1 MSLWTVMAKGGEVYY
16 CVFTGIHRAV
26 WAPAPR
32 IKERRQPTART
43 AWLAVDYTPRMR
55 KSSGDET
62 SYFARSVPVLLR
74 GGAALFMGLVL
85 LRHRKGRG
93 LRKGDEVKEPLA
105 IPSRDTQ
112 SH

>member
-1 MSLWTVMAKGGEVYY
+1 
-16 CVFTGIHRAV
+16 
-26 WAPAPR
+26 
-32 IKERRQPTART
+32 
-43 AWLAVDYTPRMR
+43 
-55 KSSGDET
+55 
-62 SYFARSVPVLLR
+62 
-74 GGAALFMGLVL
+74 LFMGLVL